1 MTSND
6 VNRAN
11 LLVDDENTYKN
22 IVTKM
27 QEAAVAKRLAKTA
40 YPEELFSYADTP
52 FTTEILLIKMPRKFS
67 FPNIQMYDGTS
78 NLNSLVAHY
87 R

>member
-1 MTSND
+1 MKFTFWQ
-6 VNRAN
+6 
-11 LLVDDENTYKN
+11 KN

-27 QEAAVAKRLAKTA
+27 QEAAVDKRLAKTA

-52 FTTEILLIKMPRKFS
+52 FTAKIFLIKMPRKFS
-67 FPNIQMYDGTS
+67 FPSIQMYDGTS
-78 NLNSLVAHY
+78 NLDSLMAHY

>member
-1 MTSND
+1 MYKPFS
-6 VNRAN
+6 
-11 LLVDDENTYKN
+11 YFGKKN

-27 QEAAVAKRLAKTA
+27 QEAAVDKKLAKTA

-52 FTTEILLIKMPRKFS
+52 FTAKIFLIKMPRKFS
-67 FPNIQMYDGTS
+67 FPSIQMYDGTS
-78 NLNSLVAHY
+78 NLDSLMAHY